1 VLGADAGAVLG
12 LIDRMLTRGLEDQP
26 ATAAPTVVTASRFR
40 PRQWSLQRPGR
51 MLGTCP
57 STLLCAQATHLEP
70 GMQLEAWNAS
80 TKVPFDRQLWAEL
93 TSMRFVTDSYNVLIM
108 GPVGG
113 G

>member
-1 VLGADAGAVLG
+1 VSSELKTLLRRLKLG
-12 LIDRMLTRGLEDQP
+12 Q
-26 ATAAPTVVTASRFR
+26 
-40 PRQWSLQRPGR
+40 
-51 MLGTCP
+51 MLGTLP
-57 STLLCAQATHLEP
+57 ERLALARTKPLAHHDFLETLLADEVSRRDRQSTLLCAQATHLEP

-108 GPVGG
+108 GPAGG